1 MHKITITEEQLS
13 IIDRALA
20 QMPYGMVAA
29 LIAEINRQLVEA
41 QKPV

>member
-1 MHKITITEEQLS
+1 MHTITITEEQLA

-29 LIAEINRQLVEA
+29 LIGEINRQLAES
-41 QKPV
+41 QKPE